1 MSDVR
6 YHLKVGDLLVNS
18 QNGIFGIITKKTRH
32 YFYFYINYKPE
43 DIRNGD
49 YMGEERASKQRVYES
64 IDDNSIEVYYGT
76 TERRR
81 KRTSYQKSSQVE
93 QEDNSSRR

>member
-1 MSDVR
+1 MNDIR

-18 QNGIFGIITKKTRH
+18 ENGIFGIITKKTRH

-43 DIRNGD
+43 DIRSGD

-64 IDDNSIEVYYGT
+64 IDNSSIKVYYGT
-76 TERRR
+76 TKRRR
-81 KRTSYQKSSQVE
+81 KRTGYQKSIQAE
-93 QEDNSSRR
+93 REDNPSCT